1 MKIKTIIGIL
11 LGIITYEILRC
22 TNSLMSKLF
31 HDVLLTI
38 ILLIVFL
45 YSYYNNETRENL
57 QKKSVFYFSVILF
70 IGLSAFLYFMGNLQ
84 IFKFSLLWAVLIILF
99 LIFLQYKR
107 RKSPTD

>member
-57 QKKSVFYFSVILF
+57 QKKSVFYFSVILI

-84 IFKFSLLWAVLIILF
+84 TFKFSLLWAVLIILF

>member
-1 MKIKTIIGIL
+1 MKIKIIIGIL

-57 QKKSVFYFSVILF
+57 QKKSVFYFSVILI

-84 IFKFSLLWAVLIILF
+84 TFKFSLLWAVLIILF

>member
-1 MKIKTIIGIL
+1 MKIKTIGGIL

-22 TNSLMSKLF
+22 ANSLMSKLF

-45 YSYYNNETRENL
+45 YSYYNEETRANL
-57 QKKSVFYFSVILF
+57 QKKSVFYFSVILI
-70 IGLSAFLYFMGNLQ
+70 IGLSVFLYFMGNLRT
-84 IFKFSLLWAVLIILF
+84 FKFSLLWAMLIILF

-107 RKSPTD
+107 GKSPTD

>member
-38 ILLIVFL
+38 ILFIVFL

-57 QKKSVFYFSVILF
+57 QKKSVFYFSVILI

-84 IFKFSLLWAVLIILF
+84 TFKFSLLWAVLIILF

-107 RKSPTD
+107 RKSPSD

>member
-1 MKIKTIIGIL
+1 MNIKTIGGIL
-11 LGIITYEILRC
+11 LGVISYEILRC

-38 ILLIVFL
+38 ILFIVFL
-45 YSYYNNETRENL
+45 YSYYNKVTRENL
-57 QKKSVFYFSVILF
+57 QKRGIFYFSVILI
-70 IGLSAFLYFMGNLQ
+70 IGLAVFLYFMGNLRT
-84 IFKFSLLWAVLIILF
+84 FKFGLLWAVLSVLF

>member
-1 MKIKTIIGIL
+1 MKIKTIIRIL

-57 QKKSVFYFSVILF
+57 QKKSVFYFSVILI
-70 IGLSAFLYFMGNLQ
+70 IGLSVFLYFMGNLQ
-84 IFKFSLLWAVLIILF
+84 TFKFSLLWAVLIILF
-99 LIFLQYKR
+99 LIFLQNKR

>member
-1 MKIKTIIGIL
+1 MKIKTIIRIL

-45 YSYYNNETRENL
+45 YSYYNNETREIL
-57 QKKSVFYFSVILF
+57 QKKSVFYFSVILI
-70 IGLSAFLYFMGNLQ
+70 IGLSVFLYFMGNLQ
-84 IFKFSLLWAVLIILF
+84 TFKFSLLWAVLIILF

-107 RKSPTD
+107 RTSPTD